1 MAGRPA
7 GGQRI
12 TGTVVRE
19 SVGQSGAANAAEN
32 APIPVSGAVVLL
44 LSDTRDS
51 VIARGMTAPNGRFL
65 LQAPGAGTYRVRV
78 LRIGQRP
85 LVQGPWRVGASE
97 TIDVVIT
104 ATEQPVQL
112 ARFDVRAEARCRTD
126 PDGSTLVGQLL
137 AEARTAFLASVSA
150 MPDGEP
156 LASYRLYARPEDL
169 QGEPVAA
176 ELASSVTRA
185 TARPFAS
192 LPPDSILKVGYI
204 AIDGDSVVYR
214 GPDAEVLLSSSFA
227 ETHCFQVVE
236 GIGGN
241 TGALGIAFRP
251 TTRRRGVVDIRGTIW
266 MRPDSTIPRVVEFQ
280 YEPVSTAEEKAAVGG
295 MVEFA
300 TTGTGTWFVRSFAL
314 RMPRMVLH
322 RINAVMGRRPVAP
335 RVTQELAGIIV
346 SGGDVLEVRVGE
358 RSVFADSAAIRHA
371 SAERDLV
378 QAQQAVAEARALAAQ
393 QARLVVRVR
402 DAADS
407 VVRAADVLIT
417 VRGRET
423 SVRTDSLGIA
433 RFESLV
439 ADTVELTV
447 RQIGLEA
454 QQHRFVVA
462 AGENEVTVRMRT
474 TGTVLDP
481 VRTIGNR
488 VVNAR
493 YEAVDERVRCGIP
506 NDAVTRRDLERVRPI
521 VLSQMLRRLKGIRIA
536 DSLGSTVAV
545 SLRGPKPTLL
555 GGPGLPCV
563 LRVMVDDILMP
574 PETSLDAI
582 SPTEVYAVEL
592 FLGPARVPPQFAGIR
607 TDSWC
612 GLVAIWTRIQ

>member
-19 SVGQSGAANAAEN
+19 SVGQSVAANAAEN
-32 APIPVSGAVVLL
+32 GAIPVSGAVVLL

-97 TIDVVIT
+97 TLDVVIA

-169 QGEPVAA
+169 HGEPVAA

-241 TGALGIAFRP
+241 AGALGIAFRP

-266 MRPDSTIPRVVEFQ
+266 MRPDSTVPRVVEFQ
-280 YEPVSTAEEKAAVGG
+280 YEPVSAAEEKAAVGG

-371 SAERDLV
+371 AAE
-378 QAQQAVAEARALAAQ
+378 QALAAAQ
-393 QARLVVRVR
+393 EAAALERALEAQRARLTVRVR
-402 DAADS
+402 NEVDS
-407 VVRAADVLIT
+407 IVRNAEVVVTA
-417 VRGRET
+417 RGQER
-423 SVRTDSLGIA
+423 VMRTDSLGTA
-433 RFESLV
+433 RFESLS
-439 ADTVELTV
+439 ADTVELSI
-447 RQIGLEA
+447 RQVGLEA
-454 QQHRFVVA
+454 QTHRVA
-462 AGENEVTVRMRT
+462 IAPGENDVTVLMRAI
-474 TGTVLDP
+474 GTVLAP
-481 VRTIGNR
+481 VRTVGNR
-488 VVNAR
+488 VVNMR
-493 YEAVDERVRCGIP
+493 YEEVDTRIRHGVP
-506 NDAVTRRDLERVRPI
+506 NDAVTRKDLDKVRPI
-521 VLSQMLRRLKGIRIA
+521 VLSQMLRRLRGIRIA
-536 DSLGSTVAV
+536 DSLGGTVAI
-545 SLRGPKPTLL
+545 SLRGGQPNLADPTR
-555 GGPGLPCV
+555 PCV
-563 LRVMVDDILMP
+563 LRVMVDDIIMP
-574 PETSLDAI
+574 PQTSLDAI

-592 FLGPARVPPQFAGIR
+592 FLGPARLPVQFAGMR
-607 TDSWC
+607 TDLWC
-612 GLVAIWTRIQ
+612 GLVAIWTRVQ